1 MAHPQQFDFVKK
13 VKSLYP
19 NHFWLKKVVE
29 FGSLNL
35 NGTVRDFFSDCDYT
49 GVDIVEGD
57 GVDRVGYCHEFY
69 KDIDYDVVISC
80 EMLEHDLFYYTSLQK
95 MAELLKPGG
104 LLIIT
109 CATEG
114 RAEHGTAE
122 HSPADS
128 PATNG
133 YYKNITIS
141 DVMFAY
147 GDLIRAGYFD
157 TFHVELNHE
166 SHDLYIYAKRAL

>member
-1 MAHPQQFDFVKK
+1 MAHQQQFDFVKK

-35 NGTVRDFFSDCDYT
+35 NGTVRDFFKDCDYT

-57 GVDRVGYCHEFY
+57 GVDRVDYCHKFY
-69 KDIDYDVVISC
+69 EDSDYDVVISC
-80 EMLEHDLFYYTSLQK
+80 EMLEHDLFYHASLTR
-95 MAELLKPGG
+95 MANLVKPGG

-114 RAEHGTAE
+114 RPEHGTTN

-128 PATNG
+128 PATNN
-133 YYKNITIS
+133 YYRNIVVKDI
-141 DVMFAY
+141 MIAY
-147 GDLIRAGYFD
+147 RELVLNGYFD